1 MMKSLKFISTVL
13 LTASVLSLSGCGKTS
28 IVEEYSFGNAT
39 LRAGNTQLMLF
50 TPFDLVSETIK
61 GTERT
66 VYGNQD
72 AHVSVVVTYDP
83 ATGLTLDKA
92 MDNAIAELSG
102 HSEIT
107 ITGKETKA
115 AVVEGSNGKVCT
127 VDYTLTAKGQQVA
140 VVEQILV
147 FEHEG
152 YIWTVRYTYRQDDE
166 MAKEV
171 TDYIFKR
178 FGNQY

>member
-28 IVEEYSFGNAT
+28 IAEEYSFGNAT
-39 LRAGNTQLMLF
+39 
-50 TPFDLVSETIK
+50 FDLVSETIK
-61 GTERT
+61 GTDRT

-92 MDNAIAELSG
+92 ADNAIAELSG

-115 AVVEGSNGKVCT
+115 AVVEGSKGKICT

-166 MAKEV
+166 TAKEV

>member
-1 MMKSLKFISTVL
+1 MKSLKFISTVL

-61 GTERT
+61 GTDRT

-72 AHVSVVVTYDP
+72 AHVSIVVTYDP

-92 MDNAIAELSG
+92 TDNAIAELSG
-102 HSEIT
+102 HSERI
-107 ITGKETKA
+107 
-115 AVVEGSNGKVCT
+115 
-127 VDYTLTAKGQQVA
+127 
-140 VVEQILV
+140 
-147 FEHEG
+147 
-152 YIWTVRYTYRQDDE
+152 RR
-166 MAKEV
+166 
-171 TDYIFKR
+171 
-178 FGNQY
+178 

>member
-1 MMKSLKFISTVL
+1 MKSLKFISAVL

-28 IVEEYSFGNAT
+28 IAEEYSFGNAT

-61 GTERT
+61 GTDRT

-92 MDNAIAELSG
+92 TDNAIAELSG

-115 AVVEGSNGKVCT
+115 AVVEGSNGKFAR
-127 VDYTLTAKGQQVA
+127 LTIRLRLKDSRWPLSNRYSCLNMRAISGPFATRIAK
-140 VVEQILV
+140 
-147 FEHEG
+147 
-152 YIWTVRYTYRQDDE
+152 
-166 MAKEV
+166 MM
-171 TDYIFKR
+171 KR
-178 FGNQY
+178 LKK

>member
-28 IVEEYSFGNAT
+28 IAEEYSFGNAT

-61 GTERT
+61 GTDRT

-92 MDNAIAELSG
+92 VKEKFARLIIRLRLKDSRWPLSNRYSCSNMRAISG
-102 HSEIT
+102 PFATRI
-107 ITGKETKA
+107 
-115 AVVEGSNGKVCT
+115 
-127 VDYTLTAKGQQVA
+127 AK
-140 VVEQILV
+140 
-147 FEHEG
+147 
-152 YIWTVRYTYRQDDE
+152 
-166 MAKEV
+166 MM
-171 TDYIFKR
+171 KR
-178 FGNQY
+178 LKK

>member
-1 MMKSLKFISTVL
+1 MQEIHNSCCLHLLIS
-13 LTASVLSLSGCGKTS
+13 
-28 IVEEYSFGNAT
+28 FRRR
-39 LRAGNTQLMLF
+39 LR
-50 TPFDLVSETIK
+50 
-61 GTERT
+61 ERT
-66 VYGNQD
+66 
-72 AHVSVVVTYDP
+72 
-83 ATGLTLDKA
+83 GLY
-92 MDNAIAELSG
+92 
-102 HSEIT
+102 
-107 ITGKETKA
+107 KETKA
-115 AVVEGSNGKVCT
+115 AVVEGSKGKVCT

-166 MAKEV
+166 TAKEV